1 MNEQNVNI
9 LNAQSKIIAYIPSS
23 TENQKKRIRII
34 MCRIIKKD

>member
-9 LNAQSKIIAYIPSS
+9 LNAQSKTIAYILNS